1 MYSKVYSITCAAG
14 QEGALMSHYDDV
26 VAPAIR
32 ESTHHVGQQM
42 VEVGGN
48 QWILVSN
55 YTSGDAAE
63 AASDMVRALVGDM
76 SARFGMDLS
85 LIGEGPVSRQ
95 VGS

>member
-1 MYSKVYSITCAAG
+1 MYTKVYSITCGEG

-42 VEVGGN
+42 VDVGDAE
-48 QWILVSN
+48 WILVSN
-55 YTSGDAAE
+55 YTSGEAAD

-76 SARFGMDLS
+76 GAKFGMNLT
-85 LIGEGPVSRQ
+85 LIGQGEVSRQ
-95 VGS
+95 VG

>member
-32 ESTHHVGQQM
+32 DSAHHVGQHM
-42 VEVGGN
+42 VEVGDN
-48 QWILVSN
+48 EWILVSN
-55 YTSGDAAE
+55 YKSGDAAA

-76 SARFGMDLS
+76 SAKFGMNLS
-85 LIGEGPVSRQ
+85 LIGEGAVSRQ
-95 VGS
+95 IS